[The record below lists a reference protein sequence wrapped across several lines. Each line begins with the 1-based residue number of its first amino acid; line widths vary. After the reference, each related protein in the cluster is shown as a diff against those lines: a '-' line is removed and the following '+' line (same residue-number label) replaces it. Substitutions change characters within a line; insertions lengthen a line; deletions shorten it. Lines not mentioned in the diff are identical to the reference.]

1 MGCTV
6 SHSTNTS
13 IFLVLP
19 RRHRLAFAPP
29 MQSLLR
35 SQATKRIVSSQSW
48 RRSLLAM
55 ARIARVQHKEERK
68 QVQQPAARMFSS
80 MSVRNEHVSPVA
92 SNKRRSLTDKS
103 PITLTDRAAE
113 RIRKLLQNQ
122 PANVVGLRLGVQ
134 RRGCNGLSYTLNY
147 KSADDET
154 SKKDLEMESHGIRV
168 FIEPM
173 ALLNIVGTQMDWE
186 ETELASE
193 FTFHNPNS
201 KGQCGCGESF
211 TV

>member
-1 MGCTV
+1 VTAAGFAYRYDNKQ
-6 SHSTNTS
+6 TNHQPVMS
-13 IFLVLP
+13 
-19 RRHRLAFAPP
+19 

-35 SQATKRIVSSQSW
+35 SQTTRVVSSQSW
-48 RRSLLAM
+48 RRSLLT
-55 ARIARVQHKEERK
+55 IARGQHDVTRRK
-68 QVQQPAARMFSS
+68 PEQQHFFFSTASANRQQSSAA
-80 MSVRNEHVSPVA
+80 VA
-92 SNKRRSLTDKS
+92 VNNKTKRRSLADKN
-103 PITLTDRAAE
+103 PITFTDRAAE
-113 RIRKLLQNQ
+113 RIRMLLQNQ

-147 KSADDET
+147 KSAADDGDNAP
-154 SKKDLEMESHGIRV
+154 SSNKKDLEMESHGIRV
-168 FIEPM
+168 FIDPM
-173 ALLNIVGTQMDWE
+173 ALLNIVGTEMDWE